1 LFGDSRYGLTTS
13 APFPPQIPVYLSRER
28 LFNGPVLRFA
38 EEIIL
43 LALDEKTGRLHPLP
57 ERALEFA
64 LAGAV
69 LAELAAAHRIVTDAT
84 TLTVKDFSPTS
95 DPLLDEALH
104 FLPKDEPT
112 MTLQKALARIALQAD
127 KLKPLL
133 YADLVQKGILQQQ
146 DKKFLWALRERR
158 YPTIDDREE
167 REARARIRDI
177 VLNPAAVPSPQDV
190 VLIGLMDAC
199 DLDIFIFTPEELERS
214 AERIKQISSQ
224 DSIVAALTR
233 AIGEMQQA
241 ILDVIAYS
249 GM

>member
-1 LFGDSRYGLTTS
+1 
-13 APFPPQIPVYLSRER
+13 
-28 LFNGPVLRFA
+28 VLRFA
-38 EEIIL
+38 EEILL

-69 LAELAAAHRIVTDAT
+69 LAELATVHRVETNAT
-84 TLTVKDFSPTS
+84 TLTVKDSSPTG
-95 DPLLDEALH
+95 DPFLDEALH

-112 MTLQKALARIALQAD
+112 MTLQKAVARIALQAD

-177 VLNPAAVPSPQDV
+177 VLNPAAVPGPQDV

-214 AERIKQISSQ
+214 AERIKQISRQ

>member
-1 LFGDSRYGLTTS
+1 
-13 APFPPQIPVYLSRER
+13 
-28 LFNGPVLRFA
+28 VLRFS
-38 EEIIL
+38 EEVLL

-69 LAELAAAHRIVTDAT
+69 LAELAAAKRITTDAT
-84 TLTVKDFSPTS
+84 KLTVQDFSSTG
-95 DPLLDEALH
+95 DAVLDEALKC
-104 FLPKDEPT
+104 LPQAEPT
-112 MTLQKALARIALQAD
+112 MTLQKALARIALHAD

-133 YADLVQKGILQQQ
+133 YADLVKKGILQQQ

-158 YPTIDDREE
+158 YPTLDDREE

-177 VLNPAAVPSPQDV
+177 VLNPAAVPGPQDV

-199 DLDIFIFTPEELERS
+199 DLDGFIFTPEELEKS
-214 AERIKQISSQ
+214 AERIKQICGMNA
-224 DSIVAALTR
+224 IVAALAK

-241 ILDVIAYS
+241 ILDVTAYS

>member
-1 LFGDSRYGLTTS
+1 MTQRLKNQFT
-13 APFPPQIPVYLSRER
+13 PQIPVYLSREH
-28 LFNGPVLRFA
+28 LFNGAVLRFA
-38 EEIIL
+38 EEILL

-69 LAELAAAHRIVTDAT
+69 LAELAAAHRIDTDAT
-84 TLTVKDFSPTS
+84 KLTVKDFSPTG
-95 DPLLDEALH
+95 DPVLDETLK
-104 FLPKDEPT
+104 FLPKNEPS

-158 YPTIDDREE
+158 YPVIDDREE

-177 VLNPAAVPSPQDV
+177 VLNPAVVPGPQDV

-199 DLDIFIFTPEELERS
+199 DLDGFIFTPEELERS
-214 AERIKQISSQ
+214 AERIKQICGLN
-224 DSIVAALTR
+224 SIVAALSR

>member
-1 LFGDSRYGLTTS
+1 
-13 APFPPQIPVYLSRER
+13 
-28 LFNGPVLRFA
+28 VLRYS
-38 EEIIL
+38 EEVLL

-69 LAELAAAHRIVTDAT
+69 LAELGAVQRITTDAAK
-84 TLTVKDFSPTS
+84 LTIKDSSPTG
-95 DPLLDEALH
+95 DTVLDTALS
-104 FLPKDEPT
+104 FLPKNEPT
-112 MTLQKALARIALQAD
+112 LTIQKALARIALQAE

-133 YADLVQKGILQQQ
+133 YADLVKKGILQQQ

-158 YPTIDDREE
+158 YPVIDDREE
-167 REARARIRDI
+167 REARTRIRDI
-177 VLNPAAVPSPQDV
+177 VLNPAALPGPKDI

-199 DLDIFIFTPEELERS
+199 DLDGFIFSPEELERS
-214 AERIKQISSQ
+214 AERIKQICGMNA
-224 DSIVAALTR
+224 IITALTK

>member
-1 LFGDSRYGLTTS
+1 M
-13 APFPPQIPVYLSRER
+13 
-28 LFNGPVLRFA
+28 LRFS
-38 EEIIL
+38 EEILL

-57 ERALEFA
+57 ERSLEFA

-69 LAELAAAHRIVTDAT
+69 LAELAVANRIATDASK
-84 TLTVKDFSPTS
+84 LRVKDSSPTG
-95 DPLLDEALH
+95 DAILDAALK

-112 MTLQKALARIALQAD
+112 MTLQKGVARIALQAD

-133 YADLVQKGILQQQ
+133 YADLVKKGILQQE
-146 DKKFLWALRERR
+146 DKKFLWVLRERR

-167 REARARIRDI
+167 REVRARIRDI
-177 VLNPAAVPSPQDV
+177 VLNPAAVPGPQDV

-199 DLDIFIFTPEELERS
+199 DLDSFIFAPEELERS
-214 AERIKQISSQ
+214 AERIKQIGGQ
-224 DSIVAALTR
+224 DSIVAALSR
-233 AIGEMQQA
+233 AISEMQQA